1 MRRIFFSVIFIS
13 ILSSCGFHLR
23 GYYAIPYQP
32 VAIDGASFALRREL
46 IKAFETNH
54 VRITD
59 EAKEAQAVLK
69 INDEREEV
77 RILSLSGNGT
87 VAEYEILYTAN
98 YTLAKNDGSVLMPTR
113 SIEQRRSFTYNDV
126 AVLAKEEERN
136 LILREMREE
145 ASQQIL
151 RAISTSKVPS

>member
-1 MRRIFFSVIFIS
+1 
-13 ILSSCGFHLR
+13 
-23 GYYAIPYQP
+23 
-32 VAIDGASFALRREL
+32 
-46 IKAFETNH
+46 
-54 VRITD
+54 
-59 EAKEAQAVLK
+59 
-69 INDEREEV
+69 
-77 RILSLSGNGT
+77 
-87 VAEYEILYTAN
+87 
-98 YTLAKNDGSVLMPTR
+98 MPTR

>member
-1 MRRIFFSVIFIS
+1 MAQLQNMKSFIPP
-13 ILSSCGFHLR
+13 IIHW
-23 GYYAIPYQP
+23 Q
-32 VAIDGASFALRREL
+32 
-46 IKAFETNH
+46 
-54 VRITD
+54 
-59 EAKEAQAVLK
+59 
-69 INDEREEV
+69 
-77 RILSLSGNGT
+77 
-87 VAEYEILYTAN
+87 
-98 YTLAKNDGSVLMPTR
+98 NDGSVLMPTR